1 MVKKYGKEVLSYS
14 DNRLNFK
21 GEEELM
27 VTITLEE
34 YRNLI
39 EAKAKSERDEMQRKL
54 WSEQARIKELES
66 QLKYARES
74 KEQETQVNMQ
84 TTEVLSNE

>member
-1 MVKKYGKEVLSYS
+1 MVKKYGKEVLGYS

-21 GEEELM
+21 GEDELM

-54 WSEQARIKELES
+54 CNEQARAKELEA
-66 QLKYARES
+66 QLKYVRES
-74 KEQETQVNMQ
+74 KEQETQVNHADDGG
-84 TTEVLSNE
+84 LSNE